1 MRINPVKSTMVDG
14 LPLLSRPRR
23 FAVRD
28 LMLTV
33 AFAALGMT
41 VITLVDRSDLKP
53 GERPAFCVIVAIAF
67 FCLYCQWPISRVRA
81 GDERALASA
90 IPGVFSMLLA
100 TATLICL
107 IVVSARFPEAS
118 ALLMLMMVIL
128 VFYLTSWD

>member
-23 FAVRD
+23 FALRD

-33 AFAALGMT
+33 ALAALGMT
-41 VITLVDRSDLKP
+41 VITLVDRSDIKP
-53 GERPAFCVIVAIAF
+53 GERPAFCGIVAIAF

-81 GDERALASA
+81 RDERSWTSA
-90 IPGVFSMLLA
+90 IPGVLSMLLA
-100 TATLICL
+100 TGTLICL
-107 IVVSARFPEAS
+107 VIVSTRFPEAS
-118 ALLMLMMVIL
+118 ALLMVMMVIL